1 MARKTKKKLG
11 AGKPKKTNFTRVKLS
26 FHVLNKAIVRLVA
39 RFIRSNREEK
49 PTRLLVSGQSPE
61 CSDCLLRFMEQQQ

>member
-1 MARKTKKKLG
+1 MARKTKKILG

-49 PTRLLVSGQSPE
+49 PKTSN
-61 CSDCLLRFMEQQQ
+61 RFFTNLEIF